1 MKIISNLFL
10 LYNSLVGIIFSK
22 SNSKRNQSDCISFT
36 IGENT
41 GCQFMCDYCA
51 QNLGTNNFY
60 FTDWIC
66 KNRNGIC
73 TGTPS
78 AYEEYTC
85 CSED

>member
-1 MKIISNLFL
+1 MNFLNLLTSFI
-10 LYNSLVGIIFSK
+10 YMFSDK
-22 SNSKRNQSDCISFT
+22 KKLNNQDCITFT
-36 IGENT
+36 IGEGT

-51 QNLGTNNFY
+51 ENLGTNNFY

-73 TGTPS
+73 TGSPM

-85 CSED
+85 CTN

>member
-1 MKIISNLFL
+1 
-10 LYNSLVGIIFSK
+10 VGIIFSK

-51 QNLGTNNFY
+51 ENLGTNNFY

-78 AYEEYTC
+78 AFEEYTC